1 MDKTT
6 LIKITNRFSGNVGYS
21 VPDLG
26 VRRQFMPRE
35 TKEVTF
41 EELERL
47 SFTPGGM
54 RILQE
59 YLVVKNKDAVKE
71 LLPNVE
77 PEYFYTEEEVKKIML
92 YGSMDEFLDC
102 LDFAPDGVLDI
113 VKELA
118 VALPLDNMSKRNA
131 IQEKLNFNVTRAI
144 EIRDTKYDGDTENSS
159 KEDNKPTGRRAAAPK
174 VEGESE
180 APKRRATPKYEV
192 IE

>member
-6 LIKITNRFSGNVGYS
+6 LIKVTNRFSGNVGYS

-35 TKEVTF
+35 TKEITF

-59 YLVVKNKDAVKE
+59 YLIIKDKDAVKE

-77 PEYFYTEEEVKKIML
+77 PEYFYSEDEVKKLML
-92 YGSMDEFLDC
+92 YGSIDEFLDC

-113 VKELA
+113 VKEMA
-118 VALPLDNMSKRNA
+118 VSLPLDNMSKRNA

-144 EIRDTKYDGDTENSS
+144 EIRDTKYDGDSEETSEETA
-159 KEDNKPTGRRAAAPK
+159 KRTGRRAAAPK